1 MKKISIKNKRY
12 TTRLALNDGT
22 KILIP
27 KPYIW
32 GTFEKAHGCSLRNG
46 VCIALQFLKVRQ
58 KNGTIWNPEEIYNW
72 AKKECPW
79 LYRQQTD
86 DLRNYESN

>member
-32 GTFEKAHGCSLRNG
+32 GTFEKAHGCSLRK
-46 VCIALQFLKVRQ
+46 VYALPYSF
-58 KNGTIWNPEEIYNW
+58 
-72 AKKECPW
+72 
-79 LYRQQTD
+79 
-86 DLRNYESN
+86 